1 MTTLELTINSR
12 GKVYNIDVSDWD
24 VVKWDAWHHYTET
37 WGHDEWFKFTRYLD
51 SVNNDVWDAIHNCRT
66 TIKFMGI
73 EPVGFCD
80 RAMTLLG
87 YPSIYS
93 NNALVVATINY
104 DMLINLLKSEL
115 IEKHYEAVKEDST
128 NIYYLVKR

>member
-12 GKVYNIDVSDWD
+12 GKFYNIDVSDWD
-24 VVKWDAWHHYTET
+24 VEKWEEWHNTTET

-51 SVNNDVWDAIHNCRT
+51 SVNNDVWDAIHHCHT
-66 TIKFMGI
+66 TIKFMGKT
-73 EPVGFCD
+73 PVGFCD

-104 DMLINLLKSEL
+104 DMLIDFLKSEL
-115 IEKHYEAVKEDST
+115 SEKHYEVVKEDST